1 MTPYGLNSE
10 KIVSVVQY
18 LDIPS
23 ASRFTGIS
31 ITKIYRFI
39 HSGDLVVYKENGK
52 LVVKVQDI
60 LRKKSRMKD
69 SELLEPAFMNFISE
83 VKSEKTS

>member
-1 MTPYGLNSE
+1 M
-10 KIVSVVQY
+10 SVVQY

-31 ITKIYRFI
+31 ITKLYRFI
-39 HSGDLVVYKENGK
+39 HAGDLSAHKENGK

-60 LRKKSRMKD
+60 LRMKSRIKD
-69 SELLEPAFMNFISE
+69 SELLEPAFMNFIAE
-83 VKSEKTS
+83 VKSKNTN

>member
-1 MTPYGLNSE
+1 
-10 KIVSVVQY
+10 VSVVQY

-31 ITKIYRFI
+31 ITKLYRFI
-39 HSGDLVVYKENGK
+39 HSGDLAVHKENGK

-60 LRKKSRMKD
+60 LRMKSRMKD
-69 SELLEPAFMNFISE
+69 CELLEPAFMNFISE
-83 VKSEKTS
+83 VKSKNTK